1 MKREEEIRIIIKHLK
16 ADVVYTSQKY
26 PNLHEDTIVKNG
38 KLIDQYSKEL
48 KQLKLNGTDK

>member
-26 PNLHEDTIVKNG
+26 PNLLEDTIVKNG